1 MTAKQ
6 QQESELQKLI
16 TQVALL
22 TERVTSLTSAVEK
35 SNVDHEKRL
44 RDLEAGHGVLSREI
58 VTIRERMTVFNLLQ
72 STLAVIAASLAYWLK
87 K

>member
-1 MTAKQ
+1 MATKQ
-6 QQESELQKLI
+6 GSEIQELI